1 MNAPI
6 SRSARGVT
14 LQLDAIQFPTN
25 ARPTNATAVVELS
38 RSIRAIGLQSAPTVI
53 ERDGVYVLVAGRH
66 RLEALRVLGIESALV
81 RVVDFT
87 DIEARL
93 WAISENLHR
102 AELTVTQRA
111 EQIADYAVLVKEKS
125 EAERQGAQLA
135 QSVLSDGRRS
145 GQQHQERGD
154 SLAARDLGL
163 SRHEV
168 RRAQTIAALPERTK
182 EAARSLGYDDNQAA
196 LLAASRAET
205 PEQQISVLNG
215 IAAHGSVAAASR
227 AACETKAAVLEQPA
241 LAAPNQSVKP
251 LRNLENI
258 SGGEL
263 ARWIKITTP
272 NDRPHVIRVLETA
285 AGILQKELEGGSAA

>member
-1 MNAPI
+1 MNTPI
-6 SRSARGVT
+6 SRSAKGVT
-14 LQLDAIQFPTN
+14 LRLDAIQFPAK

-53 ERDGVYVLVAGRH
+53 ERDGVYILVAGRH
-66 RLEALRVLGIESALV
+66 RLEALRVLGIESVLV

-102 AELTVTQRA
+102 VELTVTQRA
-111 EQIADYAVLVKEKS
+111 EQVAQYADLSNQKR
-125 EAERQGAQLA
+125 EAEHEVSRQVDAK
-135 QSVLSDGRRS
+135 VGRPES
-145 GQQHQERGD
+145 GNRA
-154 SLAARDLGL
+154 AARDLGL
-163 SRHEV
+163 TEHEV

-196 LLAASRAET
+196 LLAASKAPT
-205 PEQQISVLNG
+205 PEEQIGVLRD
-215 IAAHGSVAAASR
+215 IAAQGSVAAATR
-227 AACETKAAVLEQPA
+227 GALESNVVA
-241 LAAPNQSVKP
+241 LQDRGATRSASGAKP

-258 SGGEL
+258 SGADL

-285 AGILQKELEGGSAA
+285 AGILRLECEGERAV

>member
-1 MNAPI
+1 MTLMNTPI
-6 SRSARGVT
+6 SRSAKGVT
-14 LQLDAIQFPTN
+14 LRLDAIQFPAK

-53 ERDGVYVLVAGRH
+53 ERDGVYILVAGRH
-66 RLEALRVLGIESALV
+66 RLEALRVLGIESVLV

-102 AELTVTQRA
+102 VELNVVQRA
-111 EQIADYAVLVKEKS
+111 EQIAEYAELAKQS
-125 EAERQGAQLA
+125 REAQHGVQVAQPTGGTQPHDA
-135 QSVLSDGRRS
+135 GLSS
-145 GQQHQERGD
+145 
-154 SLAARDLGL
+154 AARGLGIT
-163 SRHEV
+163 REEV
-168 RRAQTIAALPERTK
+168 RRAQTIAALSERTK

-196 LLAASRAET
+196 LLAASRGET
-205 PEQQISVLNG
+205 PEEQISVLNG
-215 IAAHGSVAAASR
+215 IAVHGSVAAASR
-227 AACETKAAVLEQPA
+227 RASGSNIADSIEIA

-251 LRNLENI
+251 LRSLELI

-272 NDRPHVIRVLETA
+272 NDRLHVVRVLETA
-285 AGILQKELEGGSAA
+285 AGILREELEARDTA